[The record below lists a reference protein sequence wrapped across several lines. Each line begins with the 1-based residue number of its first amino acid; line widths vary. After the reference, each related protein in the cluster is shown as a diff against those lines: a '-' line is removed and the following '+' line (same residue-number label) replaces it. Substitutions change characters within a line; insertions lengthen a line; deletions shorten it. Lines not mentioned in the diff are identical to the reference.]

1 MSQVVKVTPKNLYS
15 NYSILT
21 ISEIIQDEQQNLQE
35 TQQSSPP
42 LQLSSIPFKGSNRKM
57 LRTSK
62 R

>member
-21 ISEIIQDEQQNLQE
+21 ISEIIQDEQQANPE
-35 TQQSSPP
+35 PQQPPP

>member
-21 ISEIIQDEQQNLQE
+21 ISEIIQDQPIQE
-35 TQQSSPP
+35 SPP
-42 LQLSSIPFKGSNRKM
+42 VLQLISSIPFKVSQRKV
-57 LRTSK
+57 LRSSK

>member
-21 ISEIIQDEQQNLQE
+21 ISEIIQDQPVQE
-35 TQQSSPP
+35 IQPP
-42 LQLSSIPFKGSNRKM
+42 QLQLTSSIPFKVSQRKM
-57 LRTSK
+57 LRSSK

>member
-21 ISEIIQDEQQNLQE
+21 ISEIIQDDEVPQTVQE
-35 TQQSSPP
+35 PNVPP

>member
-21 ISEIIQDEQQNLQE
+21 ISEIIQDDQQQE
-35 TQQSSPP
+35 IQEPQPPP

>member
-1 MSQVVKVTPKNLYS
+1 MSHVVKVTPKNLYS

-21 ISEIIQDEQQNLQE
+21 ISEIIPDQPIQE
-35 TQQSSPP
+35 SSPPP
-42 LQLSSIPFKGSNRKM
+42 LQLSSAPFKVSQRKV

>member
-1 MSQVVKVTPKNLYS
+1 MSHLVKVTPKNLYS

-21 ISEIIQDEQQNLQE
+21 ISEIIQEQSIPPQE
-35 TQQSSPP
+35 EHP
-42 LQLSSIPFKGSNRKM
+42 LPLAPIPFKVSQRKM

>member
-21 ISEIIQDEQQNLQE
+21 ISEIIQDEIKEPQELQQ
-35 TQQSSPP
+35 SPP